1 MLETIKLGRRYD
13 KDFEFTGAEG
23 RLMPIY
29 GGIPCGELGY
39 LDDNIEGYVEIPNG
53 LIGTGAYFVLQ
64 ADGDSMVGAGIND
77 SDLVIIRKQDYAD
90 DGDIVVA
97 FVDSKVTLKRY
108 YKLRDIKAY
117 RLHAENEAYED
128 KIVKDCQV
136 LGVAVKILKDL

>member
-1 MLETIKLGRRYD
+1 MLDIIKSGRRYD
-13 KDFEFTGAEG
+13 KDYEFTGAEG
-23 RLMPIY
+23 TLMPIY

-39 LDDNIEGYVEIPNG
+39 LDDNIEGYVEIPES
-53 LIGTGAYFVLQ
+53 LIGTGSYFVLQ
-64 ADGDSMVGAGIND
+64 ADGDSMIGAGIND
-77 SDLVIIRKQDYAD
+77 SDLVIIRKHDYAD

>member
-1 MLETIKLGRRYD
+1 MLDKITSRRRYD
-13 KDFEFTGAEG
+13 KDYEFIGSEG
-23 RLMPIY
+23 ELIPIY

-39 LDDNIEGYVEIPNG
+39 LDDNVEGYVEIPES
-53 LIGTGAYFVLQ
+53 LIGTGSYFVLQ

-77 SDLVIIRKQDYAD
+77 SDLVIIRKQNYAD

-97 FVDSKVTLKRY
+97 FVDSEVTLKRY

-117 RLHAENEAYED
+117 RLHAENDMYED

>member
-64 ADGDSMVGAGIND
+64 ADGDSMVGAGINN

>member
-13 KDFEFTGAEG
+13 KDFEFTGEEG
-23 RLMPIY
+23 SLMPIY

>member
-1 MLETIKLGRRYD
+1 MLEIIKSGRRYD
-13 KDFEFTGAEG
+13 ENFEFTGTEG
-23 RLMPIY
+23 SLMPIY

>member
-1 MLETIKLGRRYD
+1 MLEIIKSGRRYD

-23 RLMPIY
+23 KLMPIY
-29 GGIPCGELGY
+29 GDVPCGELGY
-39 LDDNIEGYVEIPNG
+39 LDDDIEGYVEIPEN
-53 LIGTGAYFVLQ
+53 LIGTGSYFVLQ
-64 ADGDSMVGAGIND
+64 ADGDSMIGAGIND
-77 SDLVIIRKQDYAD
+77 SDLVIIRKQNYAD

-117 RLHAENEAYED
+117 RLHAENEAYKD
-128 KIVKDCQV
+128 KIVKECKV

>member
-1 MLETIKLGRRYD
+1 MVDIIRAGRRYD
-13 KDFEFTGAEG
+13 KDYEFTGSE
-23 RLMPIY
+23 RNLMPIY
-29 GGIPCGELGY
+29 GGVPCGELGY

-53 LIGTGAYFVLQ
+53 LIGTGAYFVFQ
-64 ADGDSMVGAGIND
+64 SYGDSMIGAGIND
-77 SDLVIIRKQDYAD
+77 SDLLIIRKQDYAD

-128 KIVKDCQV
+128 KIVKECQV

>member
-23 RLMPIY
+23 SLMPIY

>member
-1 MLETIKLGRRYD
+1 M
-13 KDFEFTGAEG
+13 
-23 RLMPIY
+23 
-29 GGIPCGELGY
+29 
-39 LDDNIEGYVEIPNG
+39 DDNIEGYVEIPNG

-108 YKLRDIKAY
+108 YSQTLLQTTKNKCRHKNI
-117 RLHAENEAYED
+117 E
-128 KIVKDCQV
+128 CP
-136 LGVAVKILKDL
+136 

>member
-1 MLETIKLGRRYD
+1 MLDKITSRRRYD
-13 KDFEFTGAEG
+13 KDYEFIGSEG
-23 RLMPIY
+23 ELIPIY

-39 LDDNIEGYVEIPNG
+39 LDDNVEGYVEIPES
-53 LIGTGAYFVLQ
+53 LIGTGSYFVLQ
-64 ADGDSMVGAGIND
+64 ADGDSMVGAGINA
-77 SDLVIIRKQDYAD
+77 SDLVIIRKQNYAD

-97 FVDSKVTLKRY
+97 FVDSEVTLKRY

-117 RLHAENEAYED
+117 RLHAENDMYED

>member
-1 MLETIKLGRRYD
+1 MLDKITSRRRYD
-13 KDFEFTGAEG
+13 KDYEFIGSEG
-23 RLMPIY
+23 ELIPIY

-39 LDDNIEGYVEIPNG
+39 LDDNVEGYVEIPES
-53 LIGTGAYFVLQ
+53 LIGTGSYFVLQ
-64 ADGDSMVGAGIND
+64 AVGDSMVGAGIND
-77 SDLVIIRKQDYAD
+77 SDLVIIRKQNYAD

-97 FVDSKVTLKRY
+97 FVDSEVTLKRY

-117 RLHAENEAYED
+117 RLHAENDMYED

>member
-1 MLETIKLGRRYD
+1 MLDIIKSGRRYD
-13 KDFEFTGAEG
+13 KDYEFTGTEG
-23 RLMPIY
+23 NLMPIY

-39 LDDNIEGYVEIPNG
+39 LDDNIEGYVEIPES
-53 LIGTGAYFVLQ
+53 LIGTGSYFVLQ
-64 ADGDSMVGAGIND
+64 ADGDSMIGAGIND

-128 KIVKDCQV
+128 KIVKECKV

>member
-1 MLETIKLGRRYD
+1 MLEILNLGRRYD

-23 RLMPIY
+23 SLMPIY
-29 GGIPCGELGY
+29 GDIPCGELGY

-53 LIGTGAYFVLQ
+53 LIGTGEYFVLQ
-64 ADGDSMVGAGIND
+64 ADGDSMIGAGIND
-77 SDLVIIRKQDYAD
+77 TDLVIIRKQDYAD

>member
-53 LIGTGAYFVLQ
+53 LIGAGTYFVLQ

-77 SDLVIIRKQDYAD
+77 SDLVIILKQDYAD